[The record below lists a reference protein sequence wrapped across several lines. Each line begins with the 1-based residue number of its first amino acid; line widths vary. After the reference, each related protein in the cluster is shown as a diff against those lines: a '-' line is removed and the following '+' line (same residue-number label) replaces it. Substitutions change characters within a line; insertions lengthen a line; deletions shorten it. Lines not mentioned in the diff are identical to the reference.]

1 MLLQQLFQPLFVFSL
16 HKKSLAIFKN
26 THFIIYMEDIRIPL
40 NHKYLISG
48 DGIPLAVAYNA
59 IYGILSNEDLV
70 INCSV
75 FLVSTSYKR
84 FISFISQ
91 ILCSI
96 EKRN

>member
-59 IYGILSNEDLV
+59 IYGILSNDVLV
-70 INCSV
+70 INCV

-84 FISFISQ
+84 FISFISL